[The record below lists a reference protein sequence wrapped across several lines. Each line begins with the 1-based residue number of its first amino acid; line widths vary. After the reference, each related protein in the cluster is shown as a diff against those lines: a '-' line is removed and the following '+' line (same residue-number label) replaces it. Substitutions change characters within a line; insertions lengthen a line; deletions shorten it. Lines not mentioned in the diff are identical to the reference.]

1 MWAVGVETN
10 GQKDKSI
17 RYQRT
22 TKWTLPCSSTWQFP
36 HSSPFL
42 KASWAETIIG
52 KMMVPAIIWPLSD
65 LVDQFD
71 RNIICMKITQSFEYT
86 NVIEAEGEVYT
97 WGVGSDFWCYD
108 LLCLLLPG
116 HDCEASR
123 PEQRTSDMSDG
134 EIQDNEQIYLSSLC
148 CLDNNVNWQLDRFRY
163 IDTTRVI
170 LLGLTQINLLFL

>member
-1 MWAVGVETN
+1 MAVPSQLTVSEGLMGGDNYREDDGAGHYLT
-10 GQKDKSI
+10 GG
-17 RYQRT
+17 
-22 TKWTLPCSSTWQFP
+22 
-36 HSSPFL
+36 
-42 KASWAETIIG
+42 SWSNLIG
-52 KMMVPAIIWPLSD
+52 ILS
-65 LVDQFD
+65 VH
-71 RNIICMKITQSFEYT
+71 CMRITQSFEYS

>member
-1 MWAVGVETN
+1 MDKRSSLLSTI
-10 GQKDKSI
+10 GQ
-17 RYQRT
+17 
-22 TKWTLPCSSTWQFP
+22 LNEPFPALVHGSSHTSHRFWRP
-36 HSSPFL
+36 HGRRQLSGR
-42 KASWAETIIG
+42 W
-52 KMMVPAIIWPLSD
+52 WCRPLSD
-65 LVDQFD
+65 RGLVEQFD
-71 RNIICMKITQSFEYT
+71 RNIFCLRITQSFEYS